1 MREAVGSL
9 PGAAGSRVASREAHG
24 ARARVPAPWSG
35 LLPALLATALLV
47 SGGCA
52 AGGRPPPAGALPPRP
67 PLADG
72 PVHPRSADLPPAVL
86 VESGRASAA
95 QGNYGV
101 AEFYFSTALAK
112 EPGLEPALSGLG
124 EVLRLQGRTD
134 EARGAFTRA
143 AEADADSVAARIGLG
158 RVHRTQGR
166 HEESLR
172 HLRRAVELSPED
184 PVILE
189 ELALTYEASGQEAS
203 AEPLFRLA
211 AEKTGSARA
220 WNNLGFNYL
229 RQKRYA
235 DAVAP
240 LERAVA
246 LDGTDSTARNNLA
259 LAYGMT
265 GREDRALALFESTV
279 GKAAAQNNM
288 GYLYTLQGRWA
299 EAEAAFNRAMELN
312 PAYYVRAKENLDRLG
327 QLIVE
332 QARENVEALQK
343 DGGGGR

>member
-1 MREAVGSL
+1 MGKDRVRPRGAFAWALAL
-9 PGAAGSRVASREAHG
+9 PLLLAAGC
-24 ARARVPAPWSG
+24 
-35 LLPALLATALLV
+35 AT
-47 SGGCA
+47 GGKQA
-52 AGGRPPPAGALPPRP
+52 PAGPLPPRP
-67 PLADG
+67 PLAEG
-72 PVHPRSADLPPAVL
+72 AVHPRSADLPVDVL

-112 EPGLEPALSGLG
+112 EPGMEPALSGLG
-124 EVLRLQGRTD
+124 EVLRVQGRTD
-134 EARGAFTRA
+134 EARGAFARA
-143 AEADADSVAARIGLG
+143 AEVAPDSVPARIGLG
-158 RVHRTQGR
+158 RVHRAQSR
-166 HEESLR
+166 HDESLR

-189 ELALTYEASGQEAS
+189 ELALTYEAAGQEAF

-211 AEKTGSARA
+211 AEKTDSARA

-246 LDGTDSTARNNLA
+246 LDGSDPVARNNLA

-265 GREDRALALFESTV
+265 GREDRALSLFEGTV

-299 EAEAAFNRAMELN
+299 DAEAAFNRAMEIN

-332 QARENVEALQK
+332 QARENLEALQK
-343 DGGGGR
+343 EGGGGR

>member
-1 MREAVGSL
+1 MRGRMGVRFR
-9 PGAAGSRVASREAHG
+9 GAAVWTLAPLLLLG
-24 ARARVPAPWSG
+24 A
-35 LLPALLATALLV
+35 
-47 SGGCA
+47 GCA
-52 AGGRPPPAGALPPRP
+52 TGGKQAPIGALPPRP
-67 PLADG
+67 PLSDG

-112 EPGLEPALSGLG
+112 EPGLEPAFSGLG
-124 EVLRLQGRTD
+124 EVLRLQGRAD
-134 EARGAFTRA
+134 EAYGAFARA
-143 AEADADSVAARIGLG
+143 AEADPDSVAARIGLG

-189 ELALTYEASGQEAS
+189 ELALTYEASGQEAF

-229 RQKRYA
+229 RQKRYGE
-235 DAVAP
+235 AVAP

-343 DGGGGR
+343 QGAGAPR